1 MGGLRPIVEI
11 MYADFLLVAMDQIV
25 NQVANSRYVSRGR
38 LGAPLVIRTQQG
50 STPGSCAQ
58 HSQSLESMFAHVPGL
73 RIAVPATPQ
82 DAFAVLRDASAADD
96 PVMIFESRLLYPS
109 KGPVRVGTGLGRPGQ
124 ADLVRPG
131 TDVTVVSWGTALHWS
146 KEAAEQL
153 ATTGISCEVL
163 DLRWI
168 SPWDRSAVLASAS
181 RTGYLVVVHE
191 ANRVSGFGSEIV
203 SVAFEELGAQL
214 KGALRIGS
222 QPVPMPSSPV
232 LSSAVLPTS
241 DRIVAGI
248 QSLLKESI

>member
-1 MGGLRPIVEI
+1 
-11 MYADFLLVAMDQIV
+11 
-25 NQVANSRYVSRGR
+25 
-38 LGAPLVIRTQQG
+38 
-50 STPGSCAQ
+50 
-58 HSQSLESMFAHVPGL
+58 
-73 RIAVPATPQ
+73 
-82 DAFAVLRDASAADD
+82 
-96 PVMIFESRLLYPS
+96 
-109 KGPVRVGTGLGRPGQ
+109 
-124 ADLVRPG
+124 
-131 TDVTVVSWGTALHWS
+131 VTVVSWGTALHWS